1 MGKFSENRLKNL
13 EYFDSGKLESNRAFR
28 ETPEFLFN
36 HQVLLDREY
45 IENYRLMV
53 FHSRSRRGYI
63 PEPSTLNH
71 FRCLLS
77 VFEGSDPEYLKQEV
91 LMEDWEI
98 DQLNR
103 WVELTKRAGQGIEDD
118 DYYNPD
124 DYIDEGDSLND
135 FS

>member
-1 MGKFSENRLKNL
+1 
-13 EYFDSGKLESNRAFR
+13 
-28 ETPEFLFN
+28 
-36 HQVLLDREY
+36 
-45 IENYRLMV
+45 MV